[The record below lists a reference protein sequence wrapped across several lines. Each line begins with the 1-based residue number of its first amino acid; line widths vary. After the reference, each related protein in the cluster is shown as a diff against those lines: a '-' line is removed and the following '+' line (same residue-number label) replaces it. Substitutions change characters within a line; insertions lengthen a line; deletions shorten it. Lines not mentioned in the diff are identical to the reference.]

1 MIRKVV
7 CHKAL
12 KICELW
18 SDIFTNNSLYHPFW
32 EIVRVSAI
40 SFFVIYLGRVLLPS
54 VIWEIT
60 ISMSKKKENDFSL
73 SGEGKTA
80 YSLKNKGASVKYPQP
95 T

>member
-12 KICELW
+12 KICDLW

-40 SFFVIYLGRVLLPS
+40 SFFVIYFGKCKQSTAAFGYWGDYNKYV
-54 VIWEIT
+54 
-60 ISMSKKKENDFSL
+60 KKKENDFSL
-73 SGEGKTA
+73 SGE
-80 YSLKNKGASVKYPQP
+80 VKDCIQFKKQRGVC
-95 T
+95 